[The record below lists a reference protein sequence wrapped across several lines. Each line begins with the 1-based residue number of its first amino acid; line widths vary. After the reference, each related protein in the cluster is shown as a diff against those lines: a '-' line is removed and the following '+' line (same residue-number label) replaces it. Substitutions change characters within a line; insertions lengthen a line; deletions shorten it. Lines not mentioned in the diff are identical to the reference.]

1 MKLVTA
7 FLIFS
12 LVAAPT
18 WAGQKK
24 KPNGLAEDQAPP
36 LSQYIQEA
44 KASLAIEPPTIGSI
58 FTAGGPL
65 ADSARDLRANRVGDL
80 VTILV
85 SENSSAV
92 SSGVTNTQ
100 RKSSVAATVTS
111 LAGPLRSTGALA
123 NLANAANNTQLQGQG
138 TTSRTTTVT
147 TNITAQV
154 VAQLANGN
162 LVVEGKKW
170 IVINSERQQVIVRG
184 IVRPVD
190 LSLTNT
196 VGSDYVARLEVLV
209 NGKGVVG
216 DSIKRPFILYRL
228 LLGLL
233 PF

>member
-1 MKLVTA
+1 MKPILALLLALLVP
-7 FLIFS
+7 
-12 LVAAPT
+12 AAA
-18 WAGQKK
+18 WAGKNRQ
-24 KPNGLAEDQAPP
+24 PNGLLEDQAPP
-36 LSQYIQEA
+36 LTQYIEEA

-58 FTAGGPL
+58 FTPSGPL

-92 SSGVTNTQ
+92 STGVTNTQ
-100 RKSSVAATVTS
+100 RKSSVAAAVTS
-111 LAGPLRSTGALA
+111 LAGPVRSTGALA
-123 NLANAANNTQLQGQG
+123 NLAASNNNTQLQGQG

-154 VAQLANGN
+154 VAQLSNGN

-170 IVINSERQQVIVRG
+170 IVVNSERQQVILRG

-196 VGSDYVARLEVLV
+196 VGSDSLARLEVLV